1 MDNSFEQ
8 LAQIIAD
15 NGGRMYLV
23 GGAVRDML
31 MHNESHDMDFCVTG
45 LSIEEFKNLFPDSI
59 IQGKDFPVFI
69 INGCEFAL
77 ARKER
82 KIGKKH
88 TDFEILADKSVT
100 IEEDLSR
107 RDLTINA
114 IAIDFLT
121 KELIDPF
128 GGVEDINN
136 KVLRMTTD
144 AFREDPLRLYRV
156 ARFSAQ
162 IGFNVESSTL
172 QVMNEMKDSL
182 SNLSSERVCTEFRRA
197 LITNK
202 PSSFFNVLR
211 DANVLDIHFKE
222 VYDLIGVEQP
232 VEYHPEGD
240 AYNHTMEILDKVADI
255 TSNEL
260 TRFCALVHDFGK
272 AVTPREIWPHHY
284 GHEEAG
290 IALVKSFCK
299 RLKLP
304 NVFEKA
310 GRIICK
316 YHMMAGRYNVL
327 KPSTK
332 VKMFE
337 AINSSKSISYEGL
350 EIIAR
355 CDSND
360 YTISFS
366 NIAKEI
372 MKINATDE
380 MMEKCGFNK
389 EKTGDYEKLK
399 QLIMQKRINELKK
412 L

>member
-23 GGAVRDML
+23 GGAVRDMF
-31 MHNESHDMDFCVTG
+31 MHNKSHDMDFCVTG

-121 KELIDPF
+121 KKLIDPF

-255 TSNEL
+255 TSDEL

-290 IALVKSFCK
+290 IALIKSFCK

-304 NVFEKA
+304 TIFEKA
-310 GRIICK
+310 GKITCK
-316 YHMMAGRYNVL
+316 YHMIAGRYNVL

-332 VKMFE
+332 IKMFE
-337 AINSSKSISYEGL
+337 AIQSSKSISYEGL